1 MFFNKGDAA
10 FIFMKGRGSMDAA
23 LDSVRK
29 QNSGRS
35 GDAILGSSRMM
46 HGSQLVNGDATLAQ

>member
-23 LDSVRK
+23 LDSVRM
-29 QNSGRS
+29 QSSGCS
-35 GDAILGSSRMM
+35 GDAILGSSRLT
-46 HGSQLVNGDATLAQ
+46 HESQLVDGDAALAQ